1 MRRAGSQQ
9 RAGDRKMSD
18 GRLNRLKSGAIDET
32 KKLFGIFLYFW
43 ILLSLFSLHKA
54 LVLNDESLVY
64 HQGFAVINAL
74 ALAKVVLLG
83 EMFHA
88 GDRLKGKPLI
98 YPIVFKSAVFGV
110 LLILFHLLEEALL
123 GLIHGETLSQSLSS
137 IAGGK
142 LSGIAMVGIIMFFV
156 LIPFFAFEELQRAI
170 GAEEFRFLLLGRR
183 SGAGH
188 GAGRQEFSRTARHDG
203 GHADGASPGR
213 ARSRYRRKRG
223 S

>member
-1 MRRAGSQQ
+1 MPAPLVAACNSINFLKRPCLLGGIVPSGSTNLELARAPQQSMRRAGSQQ

-54 LVLNDESLVY
+54 LVLNDDSLVY

-110 LLILFHLLEEALL
+110 LLILFHLLEEAL
-123 GLIHGETLSQSLSS
+123 
-137 IAGGK
+137 
-142 LSGIAMVGIIMFFV
+142 
-156 LIPFFAFEELQRAI
+156 
-170 GAEEFRFLLLGRR
+170 
-183 SGAGH
+183 
-188 GAGRQEFSRTARHDG
+188 
-203 GHADGASPGR
+203 
-213 ARSRYRRKRG
+213 
-223 S
+223 